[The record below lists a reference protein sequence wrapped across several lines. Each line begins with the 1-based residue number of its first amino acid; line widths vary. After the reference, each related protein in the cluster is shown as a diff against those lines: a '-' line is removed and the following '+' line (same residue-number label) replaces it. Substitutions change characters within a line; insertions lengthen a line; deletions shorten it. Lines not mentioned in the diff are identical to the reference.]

1 MYGVRMLVRM
11 GDTPINVPVKVRT
24 HELNQVHEMIPQVE
38 EQLRSIGV
46 EATVEQADEL
56 ERIYAEHIEG
66 IGVEPRESE
75 EFAAYL
81 SMPADDWRSVVSAL
95 ARVDD
100 GLRPRWLQK
109 KLVKRL
115 RARLDEMEDE

>member
-1 MYGVRMLVRM
+1 MSSA
-11 GDTPINVPVKVRT
+11 INVPVKVRT

-38 EQLRSIGV
+38 ERLRSIGV
-46 EATVEQADEL
+46 DATVEQADEL
-56 ERIYAEHIEG
+56 ERIYDEHISG
-66 IGVEPRESE
+66 IDGEPRESE
-75 EFAAYL
+75 EFAAYI

-115 RARLDEMEDE
+115 RDRMEEMDDGE